1 MQTPNDHQSIV
12 YEALLEEDFR
22 SHVGHRS
29 RHTGEHPAFRIMD
42 GDVKIG
48 EMGVALLIQQNIV
61 GSDVPFRSNHIRG
74 GVSGDWTKMECGV
87 VCAPVN
93 DTSVVQVREGGGQ
106 LCSVKPN
113 RFLREVT

>member
-48 EMGVALLIQQNIV
+48 EMGVALLIQQNVV
-61 GSDVPFRSNHIRG
+61 GFDVPFLVKSHPRRG
-74 GVSGDWTKMECGV
+74 KRGLDENGMRRG
-87 VCAPVN
+87 
-93 DTSVVQVREGGGQ
+93 
-106 LCSVKPN
+106 
-113 RFLREVT
+113 LRTGE